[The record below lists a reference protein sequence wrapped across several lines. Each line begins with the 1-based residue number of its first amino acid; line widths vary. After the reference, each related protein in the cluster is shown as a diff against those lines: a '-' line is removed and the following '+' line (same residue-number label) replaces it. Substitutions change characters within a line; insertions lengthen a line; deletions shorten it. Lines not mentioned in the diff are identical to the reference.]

1 MSKPRLGIYIHIPF
15 CASKCSY
22 CDFYSLAG
30 CEQQMPDYHR
40 ALIAHLAE
48 SARGIRNYEVDSV
61 YFGGGTPSYYG
72 AEHLMEIFDVLKRNG
87 NVRLDAEVT
96 VECNPDS
103 MTYKDLKLLRS
114 EGVTRLSVGVQA
126 TNNDLLKLIGRRH
139 SFQQAELAF
148 SAARKAGFD
157 NISLDLIYGLPSQT
171 KSDWADSL
179 ARIVEMHP
187 EHISCYG
194 LKLEEGTPMYREYKD
209 SPVLP
214 SEDEQADMYSYAAEM
229 LERYGY
235 RQYEISNF
243 CAPGF
248 ESLHNLKYWNLD
260 DYMGFGPGAHS
271 CVGNLRY
278 SFVKDLK
285 RYISGVEKKV
295 SIIDEY
301 QLVDPMERSVEYL
314 MLAMRTNRGISEQ
327 DYRVRTQSDWKP
339 ILHAL
344 QAFREKGWAEK
355 TGDRW
360 HFTVPG
366 FLISN
371 TLIGILLEAQAS
383 GRADSVPWMDRVDR
397 EERKI
402 VLPKGEEELFAE
414 LYEERLRKRDTELDT
429 EQEETDGDEP
439 WDEEPAEREE
449 IEDQES
455 LWITE

>member
-1 MSKPRLGIYIHIPF
+1 MKPRLGIYIHIPF

-30 CEQQMPDYHR
+30 CEQLMPDYHR
-40 ALIAHLAE
+40 ALIAHLEE

-103 MTYKDLKLLRS
+103 MSYKDLKLLRQN
-114 EGVTRLSVGVQA
+114 GVTRVSIGVQA

-139 SFQQAELAF
+139 NFQQAELAF

-171 KSDWADSL
+171 KSDWAESL
-179 ARIVEMHP
+179 AKIVEMHP

-194 LKLEEGTPMYREYKD
+194 LKLEEGTAMYREYKD

-235 RQYEISNF
+235 KQYEISNF
-243 CAPGF
+243 AAPGF
-248 ESLHNLKYWNLD
+248 ESKHNLKYWNMD
-260 DYMGFGPGAHS
+260 DYISFGPGAAS
-271 CVGNLRY
+271 CVGNIRY

-285 RYISGVEKKV
+285 EYISGVHRKV
-295 SIIDEY
+295 SIVDEY
-301 QLVDPMERSVEYL
+301 EEVSPLERAVEYI
-314 MLAMRTNRGISEQ
+314 MLGMRTSRGISRR
-327 DYRVRTQSDWKP
+327 DYILRTQCDWRP
-339 ILHAL
+339 IEQVLRAF
-344 QAFREKGWAEK
+344 QAKGWVQQTE
-355 TGDRW
+355 DRW

-371 TLIGILLEAQAS
+371 TLIGIMLETQAS
-383 GRADSVPWMDRVDR
+383 GKIEGTPWLADAEYAELKMD
-397 EERKI
+397 
-402 VLPKGEEELFAE
+402 LPKGEEELFAE
-414 LYEERLRKRDTELDT
+414 LYEQKKRS
-429 EQEETDGDEP
+429 
-439 WDEEPAEREE
+439 AE
-449 IEDQES
+449 
-455 LWITE
+455 

>member
-314 MLAMRTNRGISEQ
+314 MLAMRTNRGISEE

-402 VLPKGEEELFAE
+402 VLPKGEEELFTE

-429 EQEETDGDEP
+429 EQEETEGDEP
-439 WDEEPAEREE
+439 WDEVPAEREE

>member
-1 MSKPRLGIYIHIPF
+1 
-15 CASKCSY
+15 
-22 CDFYSLAG
+22 
-30 CEQQMPDYHR
+30 
-40 ALIAHLAE
+40 
-48 SARGIRNYEVDSV
+48 
-61 YFGGGTPSYYG
+61 
-72 AEHLMEIFDVLKRNG
+72 
-87 NVRLDAEVT
+87 
-96 VECNPDS
+96 
-103 MTYKDLKLLRS
+103 
-114 EGVTRLSVGVQA
+114 
-126 TNNDLLKLIGRRH
+126 
-139 SFQQAELAF
+139 
-148 SAARKAGFD
+148 
-157 NISLDLIYGLPSQT
+157 
-171 KSDWADSL
+171 
-179 ARIVEMHP
+179 
-187 EHISCYG
+187 
-194 LKLEEGTPMYREYKD
+194 
-209 SPVLP
+209 
-214 SEDEQADMYSYAAEM
+214 MYSYAAEM

>member
-1 MSKPRLGIYIHIPF
+1 MTKPRLGIYIHIPF

-171 KSDWADSL
+171 KSDWAESL
-179 ARIVEMHP
+179 AKIVEMHP

-235 RQYEISNF
+235 KQYEISNF

-301 QLVDPMERSVEYL
+301 QVVDPMERSVEYL

-344 QAFREKGWAEK
+344 LAFQEKGWAEK

-397 EERKI
+397 EEKKI
-402 VLPKGEEELFAE
+402 VLPKGEEELFTE
-414 LYEERLRKRDTELDT
+414 LYEERLRKRDTEKEET
-429 EQEETDGDEP
+429 EGEEPLNEETDEK
-439 WDEEPAEREE
+439 EE
-449 IEDQES
+449 IEDPES

>member
-278 SFVKDLK
+278 SCAPSRTGSPSSTRCRPSGK
-285 RYISGVEKKV
+285 RAGRKRPGIAGTLRCRASSFPTPSSASFWRPRQAAGRTASPGWTGWIGRSG
-295 SIIDEY
+295 
-301 QLVDPMERSVEYL
+301 RSCFPRARRSSSPSC
-314 MLAMRTNRGISEQ
+314 MRRDCGNAIRSRKRRRAMSPGTKSPR
-327 DYRVRTQSDWKP
+327 
-339 ILHAL
+339 
-344 QAFREKGWAEK
+344 REK
-355 TGDRW
+355 R
-360 HFTVPG
+360 
-366 FLISN
+366 
-371 TLIGILLEAQAS
+371 
-383 GRADSVPWMDRVDR
+383 
-397 EERKI
+397 
-402 VLPKGEEELFAE
+402 
-414 LYEERLRKRDTELDT
+414 
-429 EQEETDGDEP
+429 
-439 WDEEPAEREE
+439 
-449 IEDQES
+449 
-455 LWITE
+455 

>member
-30 CEQQMPDYHR
+30 CEHLMPDYHR

-171 KSDWADSL
+171 KSDWAESL

-235 RQYEISNF
+235 KQYEISNF

-301 QLVDPMERSVEYL
+301 QQVDPMERSVEYL
-314 MLAMRTNRGISEQ
+314 MLAMRTNRGISEE

-344 QAFREKGWAEK
+344 LAFQEKGWAEK

-402 VLPKGEEELFAE
+402 VLPKGEEELFTE
-414 LYEERLRKRDTELDT
+414 LYEERLRKRDTEK
-429 EQEETDGDEP
+429 EETEGDEP
-439 WDEEPAEREE
+439 LNEEKDEREE
-449 IEDQES
+449 IEGQES